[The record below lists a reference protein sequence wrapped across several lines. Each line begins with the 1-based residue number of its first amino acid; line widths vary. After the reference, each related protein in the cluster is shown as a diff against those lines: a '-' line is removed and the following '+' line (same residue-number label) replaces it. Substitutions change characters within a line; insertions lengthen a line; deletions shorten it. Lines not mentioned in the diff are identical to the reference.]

1 MKKLRIIL
9 LWALVLIC
17 SSQQISV
24 IASASSL
31 NPSSLPLRIVVDGN
45 KINFPNAQAFK
56 DESQQVYL
64 PLSFFTDELKAT
76 VQLDESTNKLILT
89 LNNKTLVAIIGNNG
103 YTANGVAKSSSAA
116 PLLKDSTTF
125 IPVEYV
131 SALGFTVTWDDPVQT
146 LYIISLPKGEA
157 DQSLRIEVNG
167 YKSEFPVDKPF
178 VSNQNEVYL
187 PISSLMDV
195 GAVHA
200 KWDKTTQ
207 KITLSL
213 RERMLIAYI
222 GSTKF
227 SVNGVAMQ
235 STAVPVY
242 KDSKVYVPVQFLSKL
257 GYSVTWYDTEQV
269 VHINSLFEKRPDPKT
284 LPVKKALV
292 HGFVVPYVEM
302 GPNRDPHYVSASQF
316 WVYENDDH
324 KGTDLLMQLTISF
337 NQIGAD
343 PVKGFKEAEAILRQ
357 KINAKVVDSVM
368 QYARKKT
375 KRFYK
380 LPDKSFTASNYT
392 ISVGAD
398 YDGDVAIGIWPK
410 GVKFPF

>member
-1 MKKLRIIL
+1 MKKIRIIL
-9 LWALVLIC
+9 IWVLVHIW
-17 SSQQISV
+17 SSQDISV

-31 NPSSLPLRIVVDGN
+31 NSSNLPLRIVVDGN
-45 KINFPNAQAFK
+45 KINFPNIQPFK
-56 DESQQVYL
+56 DERQQVYL
-64 PLSFFTDELKAT
+64 PLSFFTDQLKAT
-76 VQLDESTNKLILT
+76 VQIDESSNKVIFT
-89 LNNKTLVAIIGNNG
+89 LNNKTLEAIIGNNG
-103 YTANGVAKSSSAA
+103 YSANGVAKSSSAA
-116 PLLKDSTTF
+116 VLLKDSTTF

-146 LYIISLPKGEA
+146 SYIISVPKAEA

-167 YKSEFPVDKPF
+167 YKRDFPADKPF

-187 PISSLMDV
+187 PISTLMDV

-200 KWDKTTQ
+200 KWDKATQ

-213 RERMLIAYI
+213 REKMLITYI

-242 KDSKVYVPVQFLSKL
+242 KDSKVYVPVQLLGKL

-292 HGFVVPYVEM
+292 HGFVIPYVEM
-302 GPNRDPHYVSASQF
+302 GPNSEPHYVSASQF
-316 WVYENDDH
+316 WVYENDHH
-324 KGTDLLMQLTISF
+324 KGTDLLMQLTVSF
-337 NQIGAD
+337 TQIGAD

-357 KINAKVVDSVM
+357 KINATVVDSVM
-368 QYARKKT
+368 KYARKKT
-375 KRFYK
+375 IRFQS
-380 LPDKSFTASNYT
+380 LPSKSFTASNYT
-392 ISVGAD
+392 IAVSGD
-398 YDGDVAIGIWPK
+398 YGGDVAIGIWPK
-410 GVKFPF
+410 SVKFPF